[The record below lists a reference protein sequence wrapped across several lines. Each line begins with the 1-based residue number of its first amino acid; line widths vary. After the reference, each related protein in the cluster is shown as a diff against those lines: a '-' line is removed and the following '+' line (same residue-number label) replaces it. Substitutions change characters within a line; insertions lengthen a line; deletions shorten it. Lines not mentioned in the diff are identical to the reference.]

1 MDESTFYTGPLGTG
15 IELYRRAGIIP
26 EARVERQGS
35 SPTSASSAIRDLCA
49 RRFSIKYIQ
58 DLHQNY
64 RSFLQSIYTV
74 VKTDRVIKKKLK
86 IGKITQADYDQ
97 RMKDVIEGIAEDLQD
112 QCKNVTFNKV
122 YGELASEDKR
132 NNAWTDEDLKE
143 DELRDRWE
151 SGEIKQF
158 LSSKANDKIEEEG
171 GKVMVS
177 AQYEENDDEDLE
189 VPEDGDCSSEDD
201 SISGDS
207 DGDE

>member
-1 MDESTFYTGPLGTG
+1 
-15 IELYRRAGIIP
+15 
-26 EARVERQGS
+26 
-35 SPTSASSAIRDLCA
+35 
-49 RRFSIKYIQ
+49 
-58 DLHQNY
+58 
-64 RSFLQSIYTV
+64 
-74 VKTDRVIKKKLK
+74 
-86 IGKITQADYDQ
+86 
-97 RMKDVIEGIAEDLQD
+97 MKDVIEGIAEDLQD